1 MMRRLLTALATA
13 AALLLAQGAAEAQ
26 ETFINIATGP
36 TGGTYYPV
44 GTAMAKIWTDS
55 LPGVKATAQSTGGTR
70 NNIQLLGDGD
80 AEAAF
85 ADGLSYDAFNGIKTY
100 DGQPQAFLRTAV
112 PLYPE
117 VIHILAAKGS
127 GIASLADLKGKRVSI
142 GAVGG
147 SVAATT
153 EVLLKAVGLN
163 LATDIQAEYLG
174 HAEAVTG
181 FQDRRI
187 DAAVIVGALGISSA
201 VESTTLGLV
210 DIIPIPAD
218 VVEAVAKEVPYFAPY
233 TIPKGSYKGQDADVS
248 TFSSPNILAVH
259 EKLPDDLVYGLTKS
273 LFDHKADLVAV
284 TKTMEGMRAEDIG
297 TVRIPLHP
305 GAARYYRELGLIK
318 D

>member
-1 MMRRLLTALATA
+1 LTLG
-13 AALLLAQGAAEAQ
+13 LAQAAPAQ
-26 ETFINIATGP
+26 DTFVNIATGP

-44 GTAMAKIWTDS
+44 GTAMAKIWTDQ

-80 AEAAF
+80 AEAGF
-85 ADGLSYDAFNGIKTY
+85 ADGLSYDAYNGINTY
-100 DGQPQAFLRTAV
+100 EGQPQAFLRTAV

-127 GIASLADLKGKRVSI
+127 GIKTIADLKGKRVSI

-153 EVLLKAVGLN
+153 AVLLKAVGLN
-163 LATDIQAEYLG
+163 LETDIKAEYLG
-174 HAEAVTG
+174 HADAVTG

-210 DIIPIPAD
+210 DIIAVPTE
-218 VVEAVAKEVPYFAPY
+218 VVAAVSKEVPYFAPY
-233 TIPKGSYKGQDADVS
+233 TIPKDTYKDQAADVT

-259 EKLPDDLVYGLTKS
+259 EKLPDDLVYGITKS
-273 LFDHKADLVAV
+273 LFDNKADLVAV
-284 TKTMEGMRAEDIG
+284 AKSMNGMRAEDIIN
-297 TVRIPLHP
+297 VKIPLHP
-305 GAARYYRELGLIK
+305 GAERYYRELGLVK
-318 D
+318 

>member
-1 MMRRLLTALATA
+1 MRRILSFLALVAIMG
-13 AALLLAQGAAEAQ
+13 LAQAAPAQ

-44 GTAMAKIWTDS
+44 GTAMAKIWTDQ

-80 AEAAF
+80 AEAGF
-85 ADGLSYDAFNGIKTY
+85 ADGLSYDAFNGLQTY
-100 DGQPQAFLRTAV
+100 EGQPQPFLRTAV

-117 VIHILAAKGS
+117 VIHILAAKDS
-127 GIASLADLKGKRVSI
+127 GIKTLEDLKGKRVSI

-153 EVLLKAVGLN
+153 AVLLKAVGL
-163 LATDIQAEYLG
+163 DIEKDIKAEYLG
-174 HAEAVTG
+174 HADAVTG

-210 DIIPIPAD
+210 DIIPIPAE
-218 VVEAVAKEVPYFAPY
+218 VVSAVIKDVPYFAPY
-233 TIPKGSYKGQDADVS
+233 SIPKDSYKGQASDVS

-273 LFDHKADLVAV
+273 LFDNKADLVAV
-284 TKTMEGMRAEDIG
+284 AKSMNGMRAEDIAN
-297 TVRIPLHP
+297 VKIPLHP
-305 GAARYYRELGLIK
+305 GAERYYKELGIIK
-318 D
+318 